1 PVMIDSSKF
10 EVIEA
15 GLKCVQGKP
24 VVNSISL
31 KEGEDAF
38 LDQARTVRRF
48 GAAVVVMAF
57 DEDGQAETA
66 EHKFAI
72 AERAYHTLIDKA
84 GFRPS
89 DIIFD
94 PNIFAV
100 ATGIEAH
107 DNYAVAFF
115 EATRMIKQRLPHA
128 SVSGGLSN
136 VSFSFRGNNPVREA
150 MHSAFLFHAIREGM
164 DMAILNA
171 GQITVYDDIPDELRT
186 HVEDVLLNRRSDATD
201 RLLAIADN
209 YRESGEAQKKSD
221 PKWREQPVE
230 ARLSHA
236 LIHGITDFVIDDTEE
251 ARQSAERPLHVIE
264 GPLMDGMNVVGEL
277 FGEGKMFLPQVVKSA
292 RVMKT
297 AVGHLIPFME
307 AEKAASGDST
317 AKGKVLMATVKGD
330 VHDIGKNIV
339 GVVLACNN
347 YDVIDMGVMVP
358 TEDIVSRAIDEGVDI
373 IGLSGLITPS
383 LDRMVDV
390 AAEMKRRGLELPLL
404 IGGATTSKK
413 HTALKIAPE
422 YANGVIH
429 VDDASKAVGVV
440 SRLLSEERRPQFLAE
455 VAAEQGRIAGRNA
468 ERERP
473 VTPLEDARA
482 NAFTVTKGY
491 QPPRPTFTGVRALDD
506 FSVTDLIPFID

>member
-1 PVMIDSSKF
+1 
-10 EVIEA
+10 
-15 GLKCVQGKP
+15 
-24 VVNSISL
+24 
-31 KEGEDAF
+31 
-38 LDQARTVRRF
+38 
-48 GAAVVVMAF
+48 AVVVMAF

-84 GFRPS
+84 GFQPW

-100 ATGIEAH
+100 ATGIEEH
-107 DNYAVAFF
+107 NDYAVAFF
-115 EATRMIKQRLPHA
+115 EATRLIKAHLPHA
-128 SVSGGLSN
+128 MVSGGLSN

-150 MHSAFLFHAIREGM
+150 MHSAFLYHGIRAGL

-171 GQITVYDDIPDELRT
+171 GQITVYDDIPEVLRD
-186 HVEDVLLNRRSDATD
+186 HVEDVLLNRRDDATD
-201 RLLAIADN
+201 RLLAIADD
-209 YRESGEAQKKSD
+209 YRDSGEAQQKSD

-236 LIHGITDFVIDDTEE
+236 LIHGITDFVIEDTEL
-251 ARQSAERPLHVIE
+251 ARQAATRPLEVIE

-307 AEKAASGDST
+307 AEKAATGAAT
-317 AKGKVLMATVKGD
+317 AKGKILMATVKGD

-358 TEDIVSRAIDEGVDI
+358 TEEIIERAKAEGVDI
-373 IGLSGLITPS
+373 VGLSGLITPS
-383 LDRMVDV
+383 LDRMVEV
-390 AAEMKRRGLELPLL
+390 AKAMTEAGLDIPLL

-413 HTALKIAPE
+413 HTALRIAPQ
-422 YANGVIH
+422 YADGVIH

-440 SRLLSEERRPQFLAE
+440 SRLLSEERKPQFLAE
-455 VAAEQGRIAGRNA
+455 IAEEQSRIAGRGTGT
-468 ERERP
+468 ERP
-473 VTPLEDARA
+473 VLPLEEARA
-482 NAFTVTKGY
+482 NGFDGGWADYT
-491 QPPRPTFTGVRALDD
+491 PPRPAVPGVTLLDD
-506 FSVTDLIPFID
+506 IAIADLIPFIDWSPFFWTWELKGAYPAILQHPQQGETARELFDN